1 MPKTKRSRLQKAQ
14 SAGNLGLLNTGN
26 KENCSTEVVPAT
38 LHTLAAT
45 GLKMTCH
52 KVCGKE
58 YECQHHLEVRKNAR
72 VKPRTDEE
80 LKEDFNMESL

>member
-26 KENCSTEVVPAT
+26 KENYSPEVVPAP

-45 GLKMTCH
+45 GLEMLRH
-52 KVCGKE
+52 RVCGKK
-58 YECQHHLEVRKNAR
+58 YEHQHHLEVRKNHWSQA
-72 VKPRTDEE
+72 K
-80 LKEDFNMESL
+80 N